1 MVEKLTV
8 DAFYREA
15 KAGKLLGLKCDQ
27 GHLTVPPRRT
37 CRVCLSANL
46 EVVELSGKGK
56 IITYTDVY
64 SKSRDYPMNAP
75 YTLAFVNLVEGA
87 NVLGVVLNSDSSKIS
102 YGRDVRVKFQV
113 VQAASADSIRPISP
127 EKERPR
133 IFFELSD

>member
-15 KAGKLLGLKCDQ
+15 KAGKLVGLKCDQ
-27 GHLTVPPRRT
+27 GHVTIPPRRT
-37 CRVCLSANL
+37 CRVCLSPNL
-46 EVVELSGKGK
+46 EVVELSGMGK

-64 SKSRDYPMNAP
+64 SKSSDYPLDAP
-75 YTLAFVNLVEGA
+75 YTLALVNLVEGG
-87 NVLGVVLNSDSSKIS
+87 NLFGVVLNADSSKIS
-102 YGRDVRVKFQV
+102 YGRNVRVTFKV
-113 VQAASADSIRPISP
+113 VQGGGECLRPISP